1 MSAMCDGGGGCP
13 PLQVLGQWSG
23 LFDSLP
29 PPYMRDFMRGFAF
42 LNANI
47 LPFMSLECI
56 GYNLGLE
63 PGSWFYPNMALK
75 ASIPLWLILFAS
87 LAFFYLRRKSAAA
100 DEKGL
105 ERIAGYKAAVIV
117 FTLFMLNV
125 LHPRCVYRSTSLE
138 PSMPSAPR

>member
-1 MSAMCDGGGGCP
+1 
-13 PLQVLGQWSG
+13 
-23 LFDSLP
+23 
-29 PPYMRDFMRGFAF
+29 MRDFLRGFSF
-42 LNANI
+42 LNVNI
-47 LPFMSLECI
+47 FPFMGLECI